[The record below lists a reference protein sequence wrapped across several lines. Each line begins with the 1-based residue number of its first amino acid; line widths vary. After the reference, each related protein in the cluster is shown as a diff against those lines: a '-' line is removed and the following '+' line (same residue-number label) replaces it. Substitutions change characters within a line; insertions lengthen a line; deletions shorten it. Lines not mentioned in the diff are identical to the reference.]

1 MFNPTAQVAELLAEG
16 DSVTMH
22 AGEAAEEQAAEVA
35 AEQRDA
41 EAQAST
47 DSWWLH
53 EGQRRGVR
61 WPEVLIDRADN
72 FMHGRASH
80 FEFFCIDQHQHS
92 VYADFTAEDVR
103 IDLFLSQEGGVHLW
117 SEPRIDVNVGQVTVT
132 YPFPLPSGFFHMDL
146 SVEGRHMMAFE
157 GEVMDS
163 QERAALRHTYWQRS
177 SLNLQLSSSWR
188 N

>member
-80 FEFFCIDQHQHS
+80 FEFFLH
-92 VYADFTAEDVR
+92 
-103 IDLFLSQEGGVHLW
+103 
-117 SEPRIDVNVGQVTVT
+117 
-132 YPFPLPSGFFHMDL
+132 
-146 SVEGRHMMAFE
+146 
-157 GEVMDS
+157 
-163 QERAALRHTYWQRS
+163 
-177 SLNLQLSSSWR
+177 
-188 N
+188 